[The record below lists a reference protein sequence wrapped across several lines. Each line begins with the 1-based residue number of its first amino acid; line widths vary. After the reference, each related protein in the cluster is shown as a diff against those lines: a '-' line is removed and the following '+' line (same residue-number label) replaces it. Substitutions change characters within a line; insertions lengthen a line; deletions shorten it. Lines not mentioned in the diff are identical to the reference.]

1 MTTRIKGT
9 DTSAVDTG
17 ASRTVERV
25 RRASPAGSTT
35 ASTPS
40 AQTESV
46 NITDT
51 ARRLAVLQETIAGMP
66 EVDAARVTELRQAI
80 ERGQYHADPE
90 KIADRLLQLERDLAD
105 ASQRRKS

>member
-1 MTTRIKGT
+1 VTTRIKGT

-17 ASRTVERV
+17 SSRSVERV
-25 RRASPAGSTT
+25 RRAAPAGST
-35 ASTPS
+35 ASSAPS
-40 AQTESV
+40 APTESV

-51 ARRLAVLQETIAGMP
+51 ARRLAVLQETIALMP
-66 EVDAARVTELRQAI
+66 EIDAARVTELRQAI
-80 ERGQYHADPE
+80 ERGQYRADPE